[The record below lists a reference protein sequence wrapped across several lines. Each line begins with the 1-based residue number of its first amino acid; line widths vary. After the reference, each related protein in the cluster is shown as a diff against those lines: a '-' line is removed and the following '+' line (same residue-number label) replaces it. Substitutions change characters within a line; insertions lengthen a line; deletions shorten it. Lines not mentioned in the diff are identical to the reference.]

1 MKKIF
6 QIGLLLFLGVMA
18 QAQKTNAIYNAQI
31 EQHRAK
37 YKSEFLEDKNAPV
50 TELDFKYLQFYKPNI
65 NYKVQAKFVKLENE
79 KAFDMQTHSGKIK
92 QYFKYGFVTFTINK
106 MPLKLFIY
114 QSESLMQKV
123 GFEDYLFLPF
133 TDNTNYNT
141 TFGGGRY
148 LDFKLSHIKNNILEI
163 DFNKCY
169 NPYCAFAEGYSCPIP
184 PAENSLNIAI
194 PAGEKLW
201 NKKVK

>member
-37 YKSEFLEDKNAPV
+37 YKAEFLEDKNAPV

-65 NYKVQAKFVKLENE
+65 NYKVQAQFVKLENE
-79 KAFDMQTHSGKIK
+79 KAYDMQTHSGKIK

-106 MPLKLFIY
+106 MPLKLYIY
-114 QSESLMQKV
+114 QSESLMTKS